1 MTLKTKATGRKS
13 STDDLP
19 TSTEAKQ
26 SKAKQSKAKQSK
38 AKQSKAKRKLSSAAG
53 HMTRAPTPS
62 LVRSSPSSQSAY
74 RYNSILQRTALII
87 SVDRSLE
94 PCMV

>member
-19 TSTEAKQ
+19 TSTE
-26 SKAKQSKAKQSK
+26 AKQSKAKQSK

>member
-19 TSTEAKQ
+19 TSTE
-26 SKAKQSKAKQSK
+26 AKQSK